1 MPTPS
6 VARQFPLTPE
16 AELLVWC
23 ARTIVSDDLKTRI
36 RHQVQASL
44 DWAVVLAMAEYHGVS
59 HLLHRNLSTICPNLV
74 PLEPLAHLRKKT
86 QAGALLNRSLAQEV
100 ITLCEAFQAR
110 GVPVIPIKGATL
122 AVLAYGDLT
131 LRDFTDLDLLVP
143 EDSVEKAQ
151 VILSALGYDRRSVV
165 AEQSDR
171 HHDHG
176 PHQVFVKR
184 RTLCRV
190 DLQWVMAH
198 QHFAF
203 RLDRPEFWAR
213 RVGVAFANQTVP
225 GLAPEMLLIVL
236 CVHGSKHAWEHLKW
250 VCDVAE
256 FVRSHPD
263 LGWNQIFVHASTWR
277 CRRMLYLGLSVAHI
291 MLDAPLPAAVL
302 ERLKTDVEVEALAH
316 RMPASLLS
324 DAHQGITEEQAG
336 ALYFSVKDSWSE
348 RWWLGLSLCRA
359 HSPVAIT
366 PPSWCHGGL
375 LLSCLAQ
382 IIVPLHREVKRLL
395 SPRIR
400 GVINRW
406 FAFIGEALT
415 SRC

>member
-1 MPTPS
+1 MLIATPS

-36 RHQVQASL
+36 RHQVQAAL

-59 HLLHRNLSTICPNLV
+59 QLLHRNLSTICPNLV

-86 QAGALLNRSLAQEV
+86 QAGALLNRSLAQEL
-100 ITLCEAFQAR
+100 ISLCEAFQER
-110 GVPVIPIKGATL
+110 GAPVIPIKGATL
-122 AVLAYGDLT
+122 AVLAYGDLA

-143 EDSVEKAQ
+143 KS
-151 VILSALGYDRRSVV
+151 SV
-165 AEQSDR
+165 AEAQAVLLAQ
-171 HHDHG
+171 G
-176 PHQVFVKR
+176 YKR
-184 RTLCRV
+184 RALSDTLSETINEEGPYHVFIKRRPISRV

-198 QHFAF
+198 PHFNF
-203 RLDRPEFWAR
+203 WLDRPEVWR
-213 RVGVAFANQTVP
+213 SQISVVLENGRVP
-225 GLAPEMLLIVL
+225 GLAPEILLIVL
-236 CVHGSKHAWEHLKW
+236 CVHGSKHAWEQLKW

-256 FVRSHPD
+256 LVTSHPD
-263 LGWNQIFVHASTWR
+263 LDWNQIFAHASNWR
-277 CRRMLYLGLSVAHI
+277 CQRMLYLGLSVAHI
-291 MLDAPLPAAVL
+291 ILDAPLPAAVL
-302 ERLKTDVEVEALAH
+302 ERLKPDVEVEALAH

-348 RWWLGLSLCRA
+348 RWRLGLSLCRA
-359 HSPVAIT
+359 HSPMAIT

-406 FAFIGEALT
+406 FAFIG
-415 SRC
+415 